1 MKEQHKNS
9 SIATSNRAD
18 GKVEILLSVGDPSVY
33 EAMANEAFHRGS
45 QAPQEPQK
53 QE

>member
-1 MKEQHKNS
+1 MKKQLKNS
-9 SIATSNRAD
+9 SIARSNRAED
-18 GKVEILLSVGDPSVY
+18 KVEILLNVGDPSVY

-45 QAPQEPQK
+45 QAQQEPQK